1 MIGDFQME
9 ERFKLP
15 VRWYSQSTQ
24 PSKQITQRM
33 VVETIGSSLAQ
44 LPANTTTRGVLFAD
58 YGQRDVTVIGE
69 IQPQAMYFNAET
81 YAFVAAVLDASLL
94 LVRSDL
100 DGLLCRKVFTL
111 QPQRYLQVVLAYKE

>member
-1 MIGDFQME
+1 ME